1 MTLTHRNILDLV
13 VLFVF
18 AEILPLAAILLRR
31 YGLRRS
37 AGWIYMLVLA
47 ALRITGSITGLT
59 STSASDPRSLLEAS
73 IICYSIGLTPILLL
87 TLSFLRNANNNAPK
101 PILSSILL
109 RLPDVPIIVALA
121 LAILGST
128 KVMGTDTKE
137 LNTGVDF
144 LKYASIIFAATLAVI
159 GLFILLIARARAS
172 LPAADRKLITIMF
185 FTWPLM
191 AVKVLY
197 GILSA
202 FERDSKAF
210 SSTSNDI
217 VSIVVQVAMSLLP
230 EALIAYMYVVT
241 GFFAAK
247 EERVYAYHG

>member
-1 MTLTHRNILDLV
+1 MTLTHRNILDIV
-13 VLFVF
+13 ELFVF
-18 AEILPLAAILLRR
+18 IEILPLAAILLHR
-31 YGLRRS
+31 YGLHRS
-37 AGWIYMLVLA
+37 SSWLYMLVLA
-47 ALRITGSITGLT
+47 ALRITGSITGLI
-59 STSASDPRSLLEAS
+59 STSASNPRSLLEAS

-87 TLSFLRNANNNAPK
+87 TLCFLRNANNNAPR
-101 PILSSILL
+101 PIMSGILL
-109 RLPDVPIIVALA
+109 RLPDVPIIAALA

-128 KVMGTDTKE
+128 KVMGTDAKE
-137 LNTGVDF
+137 LDTGVNF

-159 GLFILLIARARAS
+159 GVFILLIARKRAS
-172 LPAADRKLITIMF
+172 LPATDRKLITIMS

-202 FERDSKAF
+202 FERDTKAF

-230 EALIAYMYVVT
+230 EALIAYMYVIT

-247 EERVYAYHG
+247 EEKSYAYHG